1 MKRKIIPL
9 TAIILSFSLLLTAC
23 GQKDI
28 GEAKAKE
35 IGLAYIN
42 QYFNANETEATVYRE
57 LLECYPEDTAAF
69 STNGDSEFYYRWI
82 YRIQVPLA
90 ASLMKYE
97 VNIIGSTGDLM
108 YANQHQMNIILTDEQ
123 KEKANNLYAEGANW
137 GKLHQQASEE
147 LYQACFDWS
156 VANLDETRPIL
167 LDSNVGKEA
176 RGALLR
182 TTGATYYVVTKDGRV
197 YSLSMEWPS
206 LQVVS
211 ISVINDPK

>member
-1 MKRKIIPL
+1 MKKRVIVTLICISCL
-9 TAIILSFSLLLTAC
+9 VLVLFAC

-57 LLECYPEDTAAF
+57 LQECYPEDTAAF
-69 STNGDSEFYYRWI
+69 STNGDTEFSYRWI
-82 YRIQVPLA
+82 YRFKVPLA

-97 VNIIGSTGDLM
+97 VYIVGSTGDLM

-206 LQVVS
+206 LQVLS

>member
-1 MKRKIIPL
+1 MKRKLFLL
-9 TAIILSFSLLLTAC
+9 TAIILSLSLFLSAC

-35 IGLAYIN
+35 IGLKYIN
-42 QYFNANETEATVYRE
+42 QYFNANETEANVYRE
-57 LLECYPEDTAAF
+57 LWECYPEDTAAF
-69 STNGDSEFYYRWI
+69 STNGDTEFSYRWV
-82 YRIQVPLA
+82 YRVYVPLA
-90 ASLMKYE
+90 ASLIKYE
-97 VNIIGSTGDLM
+97 VFILGNNGDLM

-123 KEKANNLYAEGANW
+123 KEKANNLYAEGATW
-137 GKLHQQASEE
+137 GELHQQSSEE

-167 LDSNVGKEA
+167 LDANVGKEA
-176 RGALLR
+176 RGTLLR

-197 YSLSMEWPS
+197 YSLTMEWPS
-206 LQVVS
+206 LQVLS